1 MIDKIAM
8 VLIIIGAVNWGSVG
22 IFGFDLVAFIGGGQ
36 DGIVA
41 RIIYILVAA
50 AGLWCISLFFRDN
63 EMLSTAKTNPEKQD
77 L

>member
-1 MIDKIAM
+1 MA
-8 VLIIIGAVNWGSVG
+8 LIIIGAVNWGSVG

-41 RIIYILVAA
+41 HIIYILVAA